1 MTPSPPLTPLAERM
15 RPQTAMAFIG
25 QSHLMSSTA
34 PLQEILS
41 TGQLTSLIFWGP
53 PGCGKTTLARLI
65 AQSLDVAFFEL
76 SAVSAGVKEI
86 RQVIEQ
92 AKANQSGLFAKPT
105 LLFIDEIHRFNK
117 SQQDA
122 LLHSVE
128 TGEVFL
134 IGATTENPSFEV
146 NPALIS
152 RCQVYTLQ
160 PHSPAELANILERA
174 LREDVWLK
182 QFQIDFEDR
191 DLLFQYAGGDARI
204 LLNRLE
210 LAVKI
215 ASRSGQSELNLD
227 KALLQRVF
235 QNPTLK
241 YDHSGEEHYNLISA
255 LIKSVRGSDPDGA
268 VYWLARMLEGGEDPL
283 FIARRLL
290 ILASED
296 VGNAEPYALSLANAC
311 FQSVHVI
318 GMPEARIL
326 LAQVTTYLAACPK
339 SNAAYVA
346 IEAARKDVKKY
357 MHLPVPLHL
366 RNAPT
371 TLMKDLGYGQDYQYS
386 HDQPEHFSQQQYL
399 PDQLRKRTYYQPTQQ
414 GKEKNLRRHLQN
426 LWPERY
432 PEHNPKH
439 EPEQD

>member
-1 MTPSPPLTPLAERM
+1 MNLSPPPTPLAERM
-15 RPQTAMAFIG
+15 RPQEAQAFIG
-25 QSHLMSSTA
+25 QSHLMALSA
-34 PLQEILS
+34 PLQELLE

-65 AQSLDVAFFEL
+65 AQSQDAHIFEL

-92 AKANQSGLFAKPT
+92 ARLNQGGLFAKPT

-128 TGEVFL
+128 TGELFL

-146 NPALIS
+146 NPALLS

-160 PHSPAELANILERA
+160 PHSKTELNAILEQA
-174 LREDVWLK
+174 LSNDIWLK
-182 QFQIDFEDR
+182 NLTITFEDR
-191 DLLFQYAGGDARI
+191 DLILEFAAGDARV

-210 LAVKI
+210 LAIKI
-215 ASRSGQSELNLD
+215 AAKAGQTAILLD
-227 KALLQRVF
+227 NALLKRVF
-235 QNPTLK
+235 QNPTIK
-241 YDHSGEEHYNLISA
+241 YDHNGEEHYNLISA
-255 LIKSVRGSDPDGA
+255 LIKSVRGSDPDAA

-283 FIARRLL
+283 FIARRLM

-296 VGNAEPYALSLANAC
+296 VGNAEPYALSLAHAC

-339 SNAAYVA
+339 SNAAYQA
-346 IEAARKDVKKY
+346 IEMARKDVKKY
-357 MHLPVPLHL
+357 QNLPVPLHL

-371 TLMKDLGYGQDYQYS
+371 ALMKDLGYGQNYQYS
-386 HDQPEHFSQQQYL
+386 HDHPDHFVTQQYL
-399 PDQLRKRTYYQPTQQ
+399 PDRLSQQVYYQPSQE
-414 GKEKNLRRHLQN
+414 GREKALGRYLQT
-426 LWPERY
+426 LWPQRY
-432 PEHNPKH
+432 TAQAE
-439 EPEQD
+439 D

>member
-1 MTPSPPLTPLAERM
+1 MTLSPPLTPLAERM

-25 QSHLMSSTA
+25 QSHLMSSAA

-65 AQSLDVAFFEL
+65 AQSLDIAFFEL

-174 LREDVWLK
+174 LKEDVWLK

-215 ASRSGQSELNLD
+215 ASRSGQNKLNLD

-296 VGNAEPYALSLANAC
+296 VGNAE
-311 FQSVHVI
+311 
-318 GMPEARIL
+318 
-326 LAQVTTYLAACPK
+326 VTTYLAACPK

-399 PDQLRKRTYYQPTQQ
+399 PDQLRKRNYYKPTQQ
-414 GKEKNLRRHLQN
+414 GKEKNLRRHLHS

-432 PEHNPKH
+432 PEPEPKP
-439 EPEQD
+439 EPKYTPEQD